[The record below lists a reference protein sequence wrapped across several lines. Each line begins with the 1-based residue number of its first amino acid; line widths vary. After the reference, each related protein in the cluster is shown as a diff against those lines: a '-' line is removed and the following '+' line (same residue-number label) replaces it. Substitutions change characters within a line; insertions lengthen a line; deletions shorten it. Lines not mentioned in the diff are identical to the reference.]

1 MSTAQHVTETSYRV
15 GMMDVDLVQIHFASY
30 LPWVDDAFSA
40 LLEDLGHPLQD
51 VLATGW
57 GTPVVDLHC
66 SYRSP
71 VGLGDRLATS
81 TWVERTGSSSFVV
94 RHEFRCGERVVAVI
108 DVKHV
113 WITTG
118 SGSPS
123 PRPLPSWL
131 LAAARTTAP
140 PLSAGA

>member
-1 MSTAQHVTETSYRV
+1 MSMAQHVTQTSYRV

-40 LLEDLGHPLQD
+40 LLEDLAHPLQD
-51 VLATGW
+51 LLATGW

-81 TWVERTGSSSFVV
+81 TWVERAGSSSFVV
-94 RHEFRCGERVVAVI
+94 RHEFRCEERVVAVI
-108 DVKHV
+108 DVTHV

-118 SGSPS
+118 EGSPA
-123 PRPLPSWL
+123 PRPVPAWL
-131 LAAARTTAP
+131 LEAARTTARP
-140 PLSAGA
+140 ASTDA

>member
-1 MSTAQHVTETSYRV
+1 MAQHVTQTSHRV

-30 LPWVDDAFSA
+30 LHWVDDAFSA
-40 LLEDLGHPLQD
+40 LLEDLAHPLQD
-51 VLATGW
+51 LLATGW

-71 VGLGDRLATS
+71 VGLGDRLVGC
-81 TWVERTGSSSFVV
+81 TWVDRVGSSSFTV
-94 RHEFRCGERVVAVI
+94 RHEFSCAERVVAVV

-113 WITTG
+113 WITTEG
-118 SGSPS
+118 GAPA

-131 LAAARTTAP
+131 LAATRSTAP
-140 PLSAGA
+140 PSSAGA